1 MHKKHVVLL
10 ILLAFVLGG
19 LVAGAVIMVVETDAD
34 RIAEKVSDNRTC
46 VVRDS
51 IENLDAP
58 EGALPLSVQE
68 ALHTALQ
75 DEYSNR
81 ASYLAILER
90 YGDVRPFNTIIV
102 SEERHIAI
110 LGAIYDR
117 YGLEMPPM
125 EPTEV
130 VVGDTLSEA
139 CQLAVEEEVANTAM
153 YDEILLAV
161 EGYEEIEYAFENLS
175 RASRDHHKR
184 AFEKC
189 AL

>member
-19 LVAGAVIMVVETDAD
+19 LAVGAVITVVETDAD
-34 RIAEKVSDNRTC
+34 RIAEKVADNRTC
-46 VVRDS
+46 VIRDAIVDLETPDGS
-51 IENLDAP
+51 
-58 EGALPLSVQE
+58 LPLSVQE
-68 ALHTALQ
+68 ALNTALQ
-75 DEYSNR
+75 DEYHAR
-81 ASYLAILER
+81 ATYLAILER
-90 YGDVRPFNTIIV
+90 YGEVRPFSSIVV

-110 LGAIYDR
+110 LGAIYER

-125 EPTEV
+125 EPVEI
-130 VVGDTLSEA
+130 VVGDTLTEA
-139 CQLAVEEEVANTAM
+139 CQLGVQEEIDNAALYE
-153 YDEILLAV
+153 EILSAV
-161 EGYEEIEYAFENLS
+161 EGYDEIEYAFENLS